1 MRKSLRSRGFTL
13 LELLVGAAVGALV
26 LVGISLTFI
35 SQARQY
41 QAHAN
46 RRGLQANAR
55 QAMSFMERR
64 LRDAGYGVDPDR
76 AIIPYDSFDAANN
89 ATGQGFPDAFIVHWR
104 DPLFRRVATGATAAA
119 ITLPAPIGVEL
130 RRGQI
135 LLVLCSPVT
144 VPVSINDLMVNAQ
157 PPHAFVTVGQFVA
170 DNAANIPL
178 DQTDP
183 AAAPNSPL
191 AMPGR
196 LFHEQF
202 SGLNN
207 PCFTSAASPPQIVL
221 VNRAAFYLAAFDDG
235 RGTRVPYLMMHSGLD
250 LPTAGNPM
258 GDSVI
263 NEQDAVPVAAGIEQL
278 QVAYILDTND
288 EDDPRPPVSSNYRFA
303 DNSPIVRGVEAD
315 MDNLHYGENWERIPV
330 DSDVSGI
337 GPLPTGWV
345 FNPFSPY
352 PARRYSNAKLF
363 ARDRLLDHP
372 ANIRQVRVTL
382 ISRSAVADLQIDGDN
397 MRTRHGGAPYPDG
410 PALPGNLGRAWRHL
424 ENLTDINPAADFN
437 PTGGGFYRFILR
449 QSVAPKNLLMNRQFV
464 PVNPLGGG

>member
-13 LELLVGAAVGALV
+13 IELLVGAAVGALV

-41 QAHAN
+41 QAHTN

-76 AIIPYDSFDAANN
+76 AIIAYDSFDAATNVS
-89 ATGQGFPDAFIVHWR
+89 AQGFPDAFIVHWR
-104 DPLFRRVATGATAAA
+104 DTLFRRTATQATAAA
-119 ITLPAPIGVEL
+119 ITLPVPVGVDL
-130 RRGQI
+130 RMGQI

-144 VPVSINDLMVNAQ
+144 VPVSINDLIVNAQ
-157 PPHAFVTVGQFVA
+157 PPHAFVTVGQFVPRTA
-170 DNAANIPL
+170 TNIPL

-183 AAAPNSPL
+183 AGAPNSPL
-191 AMPGR
+191 GRPGR

-207 PCFTSAASPPQIVL
+207 PCFTSGVSPPLILL
-221 VNRAAFYLAAFDDG
+221 VNRAAFYVAAFDDG
-235 RGTRVPYLMMHSGLD
+235 RGTRTPYLMMHQGLD
-250 LPTAGNPM
+250 LPAPGNAM
-258 GDSVI
+258 GDGVI
-263 NEQDAVPVAAGIEQL
+263 NEQDAVPVAGGIEQL
-278 QVAYILDTND
+278 QVAYVLDTND
-288 EDDPRPPVSSNYRFA
+288 EDDPTVPNPYRFA

-315 MDNLHYGENWERIPV
+315 MTNLHYGENWERNPV
-330 DSDVSGI
+330 DSDVG
-337 GPLPTGWV
+337 GVGALPTGWV

-352 PARRYSNAKLF
+352 PARRYTNAKLF

-372 ANIRQVRVTL
+372 ANIRQVRLTL
-382 ISRSAVADLQIDGDN
+382 ISRSAVPDPQFQGDN
-397 MRTRHGGAPYPDG
+397 LLTRRDGTAYPDG
-410 PALPGNLGRAWRHL
+410 PPLPGNNGRAWRHL
-424 ENLTDINPAADFN
+424 ENLGNNNLPGDFRPAD
-437 PTGGGFYRFILR
+437 GGYYRFILR
-449 QSVAPKNLLMNRQFV
+449 QSIAPKNLLMNRQFI